1 MQTKHRA
8 LRDHQI
14 TGGQK
19 NLAQQLDQVFRTIT
33 KHQTVGVNTRALGNR
48 VAQRRAVGVGVVA
61 HIVGHIG
68 NHLVHG
74 GAQAK
79 RVLIAGQTCD
89 VRHAIARAHGF
100 VGQTSVVGGQR
111 AHFGAGQR
119 GHQRIR
125 HRSNTFP
132 GFIRPCGSSAFL
144 MADITA
150 SSAGVRLLF
159 KNGFLCRPIPC
170 SAETLP
176 CISPTMR

>member
-14 TGGQK
+14 AGREK
-19 NLAQQLDQVFRTIT
+19 HLAQQLDQVFRAIA
-33 KHQTVGVNTRALGNR
+33 KHQSTGLNARALGNR
-48 VAQRRAVGVGVVA
+48 LAQRRAVSIGVVA
-61 HIVGHIG
+61 HIIGDIG
-68 NHLVHG
+68 NHLAHG

-79 RVLIAGQTCD
+79 RVLVAGQARNI
-89 VRHAIARAHGF
+89 RHAIARTHGF
-100 VGQTSVVGGQR
+100 VGQAGVIGGQR
-111 AHFGAGQR
+111 AHFSAGQR
-119 GHQRIR
+119 GNQRVR

-132 GFIRPCGSSAFL
+132 GFIKPCGSSAFL
-144 MADITA
+144 MAVMTA